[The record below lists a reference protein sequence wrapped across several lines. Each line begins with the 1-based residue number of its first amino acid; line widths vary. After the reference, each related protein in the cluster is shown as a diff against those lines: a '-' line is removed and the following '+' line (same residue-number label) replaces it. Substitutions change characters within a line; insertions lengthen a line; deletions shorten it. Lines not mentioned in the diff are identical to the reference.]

1 MFLELEGVELCLL
14 FLKGEGKVARS
25 RGLKVL
31 DFAVG
36 GVGGGAIAEKLVDA
50 GGLKVLFGMFMKK
63 VPPLMSLSSCAGI
76 LLTGLARQRDRRAS
90 NRHFRQFIPPSTR
103 RFTTPSAPA
112 RKIRRKR
119 LHQNLHPPF
128 HPR

>member
-63 VPPLMSLSSCAGI
+63 VPPHVPFI
-76 LLTGLARQRDRRAS
+76 LYRNSS
-90 NRHFRQFIPPSTR
+90 NRFSQTTR
-103 RFTTPSAPA
+103 P
-112 RKIRRKR
+112 
-119 LHQNLHPPF
+119 QNI
-128 HPR
+128 